1 MEEENGSIIE
11 EQNQKS
17 TSIWTKR
24 GKRKRREKQS
34 ILEAQALGKKVE
46 KREKSITVIIVC
58 ALFVLGVMLIV
69 TSQILRESYNINVL
83 YTDIIRELGVVIM
96 VIAVIHSLYE
106 FVIHQVLHKDIAKLG
121 HNVEKLQRTVS
132 IIGGA
137 IESGLAAVYGSRDE
151 VNKAILEEMEDMES
165 GSTLRLLGISLGA
178 FLCPHGALHG
188 AFRKLLER
196 KDITIEVLILDTNSD
211 SAINRAQFEE
221 PRFFFN
227 AKDVHEAYQHTRCH
241 NELKTATDFA
251 QDLADRCYYRDQKPS
266 GQVPFD
272 APIEPKINAKFE
284 YLVYDS
290 SPLCY
295 LVIFDESMFLE
306 SYHNAGRGGESPVLK
321 ISKQSGETTE
331 ITSLFKI
338 YEYHYE
344 VMKGKSSKR
353 KENVL

>member
-1 MEEENGSIIE
+1 MTYAEIKNEIDAANFDVLIGLIE
-11 EQNQKS
+11 DEHFEAKS
-17 TSIWTKR
+17 
-24 GKRKRREKQS
+24 GKYDFSNDSGK
-34 ILEAQALGKKVE
+34 LELAKDVSSFANRSGG
-46 KREKSITVIIVC
+46 IIVIGAKTSDNPAFFGRRVD
-58 ALFVLGVMLIV
+58 ALSLTTCDLIN
-69 TSQILRESYNINVL
+69 ESDYHNV
-83 YTDIIRELGVVIM
+83 I
-96 VIAVIHSLYE
+96 
-106 FVIHQVLHKDIAKLG
+106 KLG
-121 HNVEKLQRTVS
+121 FYPCPDNIQIAWVPSTQDLQR
-132 IIGGA
+132 
-137 IESGLAAVYGSRDE
+137 GLFYILIPNQLENLRPFH
-151 VNKAILEEMEDMES
+151 KAILEEMEDMES

-266 GQVPFD
+266 GQLPFD